1 MTGRRN
7 ALVATAAVIASV
19 ASLAVASS
27 AVAAS
32 IVVSTN
38 ADNAS
43 GTTGTC
49 SLREAIINANTD
61 VDNTNGCAQGSG
73 TDDISF
79 APALDD
85 ATISLANG
93 ELQIQSPLNIV
104 GATSNVTIGG
114 ATGSRV
120 IDINS
125 GSPVVQISGITVQ
138 DGDLGIADS
147 QRGGGIYNQ
156 GNGALTLTDVTVKN
170 NSVSAASDGSGDAIA
185 QGGGIFSAGPLFLN
199 QSVISDNTA
208 TAHNT
213 DATDTGSVAEGGGV
227 LGGTMTITDSTISGN
242 VAHGIDDHD
251 SGGATHSPVDPQG
264 GGIKAQNLTMQRS
277 TVSGNKALGD
287 AVDGFSR
294 PFGGGIY
301 LFGTSSDIQ
310 LSTVAGNQVGGSG
323 GVFVQLV
330 GGGIL
335 DSGGDM
341 ALTSDTVA
349 LNGPVDASSMD
360 GANLQAN
367 PDYTAVNT
375 ILSDPRGGGANCNGA
390 GTATSNS
397 FDVDYSPGGASCGFT
412 GDGTLTSDPKLD
424 TNGLAGNGG
433 LTETIAL
440 QTTSPAIDQGSA
452 AAQTDPYDQRGLTR
466 PVDVPAIGSP
476 VGGDGTDIG
485 AFEAQPAAAP
495 DVTGTDPDS
504 PAFND
509 VSPEVVGTTTDVLSS
524 AEAPTSVTIFSDSA
538 CTTAVSSTPGGT
550 PTDFATTGI
559 TALLPP
565 NTTSTLY
572 ANASNDYGISSP
584 CSTTFATY
592 QLDSLGPV
600 MTIDSGPSNPTDH
613 TPTFTFHGTDA
624 SPPITYECSVD
635 AAAFSPCTSPFTS
648 SSLGDGSHTFRVQ
661 GADSLD
667 TGGAPATRSFTISTP
682 KVTPPPTTTPPTS
695 TPPTSTPPA
704 TKKKKC
710 KKAKKGSASAA
721 KKCKKHKK

>member
-1 MTGRRN
+1 LIWRRN
-7 ALVATAAVIASV
+7 ALAATAAVVATF

-32 IVVSTN
+32 IVVDTN
-38 ADNAS
+38 SDDAS
-43 GTTGTC
+43 GTTGSC

-61 VDNTNGCAQGSG
+61 ADNTNGCAQGSG

-79 APALDD
+79 VSTLDD
-85 ATISLANG
+85 ATISLTNG

-104 GATSNVTIGG
+104 GGTSNVTIGG

-147 QRGGGIYNQ
+147 QRGGGIYNP

-213 DATDTGSVAEGGGV
+213 DSSNTGSVAEGGGV

-242 VAHGIDDHD
+242 VIHGIDDHD
-251 SGGATHSPVDPQG
+251 SGGPTHSLVDPQG

-277 TVSGNKALGD
+277 TVSGNQALGD
-287 AVDGFSR
+287 AVDGGSR

-323 GVFVQLV
+323 GFFIQLA

-341 ALTSDTVA
+341 ALTSDTIA

-390 GTATSNS
+390 GTATSDGFN
-397 FDVDYSPGGASCGFT
+397 VDYSPGGASCGFT
-412 GDGTLTSDPKLD
+412 GFGTLTSDPKLD
-424 TNGLAGNGG
+424 TGGLADNGS

-440 QTTSPAIDQGSA
+440 QATSPVIDQGTNT
-452 AAQTDPYDQRGLTR
+452 AQTEDFYDQRGLFR
-466 PVDVPAIGSP
+466 PVDAPAIGSP
-476 VGGDGTDIG
+476 VGGNGTDIG
-485 AFEAQPAAAP
+485 AFEAQAPAAP

-504 PAFND
+504 PTFND

-524 AEAPTSVTIFSDSA
+524 AEAPTSVTIFSDSG
-538 CTTAVSSTPGGT
+538 CVTQVSPDPDS
-550 PTDFATTGI
+550 PTVFSTTGI
-559 TALLPP
+559 TALLSP
-565 NTTSTLY
+565 NTTTTLY

-584 CSTTFATY
+584 CSTSFATY
-592 QLDSLGPV
+592 TVDSLGPV
-600 MTIDSGPSNPTDH
+600 MTIDSGPSDPTDH
-613 TPTFTFHGTDA
+613 TPTFTFHGTDV

-667 TGGAPATRSFTISTP
+667 TGGAPASQSFTITTP
-682 KVTPPPTTTPPTS
+682 APPVTTTTTTPTTP
-695 TPPTSTPPA
+695 TPPVTTPAP
-704 TKKKKC
+704 KKKKC